1 VSEEFSPAFSEFA
14 PGSQIAGYRVEE
26 QIGRGGMA
34 VVYRAYD
41 PRLDRHVALKILAP
55 SLADDEAFRQ
65 RFIRESRAAAAV
77 DHPHIIPVFDAGE
90 ANGVLF
96 IAMRFVRGRDVRT
109 LLDNIGPLPPAR
121 AVEIIDQVASA
132 LDAAHERGLVHRDVK
147 PGNMLLDSSS
157 GGRHDHIYLSDFGLS
172 KRSLAQTGLTSQGQF
187 LGTLDYVAPEQIEG
201 HAVDGRADQYALACA
216 AFELLSG
223 APPFKREAGLA
234 IAFAKLSE
242 PPPRISTRR
251 ADLPSAVDDVLTRAM
266 ARAPGDRFATCGEFA
281 AALRGVFER
290 RRPGATG
297 PVSTPRAPTQIAMPV
312 VPPPGPPVTAAGAPS
327 GSPGPAPG
335 GGPPTQAAFVARD
348 RAAAAPAAAPLSPE
362 VEPTQDAG
370 PAAKAVLAGEAVL
383 TGEPLL
389 AGEPALAGQSAPSD
403 GGRPASSGTP
413 TDDTDPSL
421 RPVDGS
427 ATQTS
432 FPVMDKPLAA
442 GPGWSASPESA
453 GLRGYPMPPE
463 DPPPSDYRAASS
475 PHATQPDYRASS
487 AYAAPDYRTPGGPGG
502 SDPRSS
508 RPGSY
513 GPVIAPAPRRR
524 PSRAL
529 LAAAAA
535 VAVAAVAVGA
545 YAALHHGG
553 SPGTSGGGSHA
564 GGGGQAAA
572 ALALPATPLPP
583 PDCTNAVA
591 TAGNLALHSHATD
604 LGQGTKPFGVTI
616 TADGAYSFVSL
627 GNGVAVLNNRSGSL
641 APDPVT
647 TLSADGANKGEAI
660 SPDGKYLLAA
670 AGSGA
675 YVISVHAAEEGD
687 DSAVLGQL
695 TSPAGANAGAIE
707 IAFSPSSRFAFV
719 TLQDSNEMAVF
730 DLTKSADHGFGQS
743 GLVGMVPLANG
754 PVGLALSHDGHYLYV
769 ASENNQSHPVE
780 GTLSV
785 VSLAQAESD
794 PAHAVVGH
802 VTAGCEPA
810 RVLVSPDGRVV
821 WVTDRA
827 SNALI
832 GFSAAKLLT
841 KPGDSLILRVNVGQ
855 TPIGMTFV
863 NGGKEIMVAD
873 ANLYDAAGGYTLA
886 VVSTQRA
893 LQRSSHAL
901 LGYVPAGDVPREAA
915 AEPTGTVLV
924 TSNNSAQLQA
934 VDAGSLP

>member
-1 VSEEFSPAFSEFA
+1 VSEEFLPAFSEFT

-55 SLADDEAFRQ
+55 SLAADEAFRQ

-90 ANGVLF
+90 ANAVLF

-109 LLDNIGPLPPAR
+109 LLDDTGPLPPAR
-121 AVEIIDQVASA
+121 AVEIVDQVASA

-157 GGRHDHIYLSDFGLS
+157 GGRHDHVYLADFGLS

-201 HAVDGRADQYALACA
+201 HAVDGRADLYALACA
-216 AFELLSG
+216 TFELLSG

-266 ARAPGDRFATCGEFA
+266 ARAPEARYRTCGEFTA
-281 AALRGVFER
+281 VLRGIFEPR
-290 RRPGATG
+290 RGAPTG
-297 PVSTPRAPTQIAMPV
+297 PAFTPRAQTEIAMPV
-312 VPPPGPPVTAAGAPS
+312 APPAAGP
-327 GSPGPAPG
+327 
-335 GGPPTQAAFVARD
+335 PPTQAAFIPQD
-348 RAAAAPAAAPLSPE
+348 RPAE
-362 VEPTQDAG
+362 EAG
-370 PAAKAVLAGEAVL
+370 PTAVPV
-383 TGEPLL
+383 
-389 AGEPALAGQSAPSD
+389 
-403 GGRPASSGTP
+403 
-413 TDDTDPSL
+413 DDTDPSI
-421 RPVDGS
+421 RPVDPS
-427 ATQTS
+427 VTQTS
-432 FPVMDKPLAA
+432 LSVTDKPADA
-442 GPGWSASPESA
+442 GPGWRAATPESA
-453 GLRGYPMPPE
+453 GLRGYPTPWE
-463 DPPPSDYRAASS
+463 DLPPSDYRGASS
-475 PHATQPDYRASS
+475 PNASQPDYRPSS
-487 AYAAPDYRTPGGPGG
+487 A
-502 SDPRSS
+502 
-508 RPGSY
+508 Y

-535 VAVAAVAVGA
+535 VVVAAVAAGA
-545 YAALHHGG
+545 FAALDH
-553 SPGTSGGGSHA
+553 SGGN
-564 GGGGQAAA
+564 AAT
-572 ALALPATPLPP
+572 ALALPVTPIPP
-583 PDCTNAVA
+583 PECTNAVA
-591 TAGNLALHSHATD
+591 TAGNLALRSHATG
-604 LGQGTKPFGVTI
+604 LGHGTKPFGVTV
-616 TADGAYSFVSL
+616 TADGTYSFVSL
-627 GNGVAVLNNRSGSL
+627 GGGVAVLNNKNGSL

-675 YVISVHAAEEGD
+675 YVISVHAAEEGED
-687 DSAVLGQL
+687 GAVLGQL

-707 IAFSPSSRFAFV
+707 IAFSPNSRFAFV
-719 TLQDSNEMAVF
+719 TLQNSNEMAVF

-743 GLVGMVPLANG
+743 GLVGMVPLATG
-754 PVGLALSHDGHYLYV
+754 PVGVAVSHDGHYLYV

-785 VSLAQAESD
+785 VSLARAESD

-802 VTAGCEPA
+802 VTAGCQAA
-810 RVLVSPDGRVV
+810 RVLVSQDGRVV

-863 NGGKEIMVAD
+863 NGGKEIMVVD
-873 ANLYDAAGGYTLA
+873 ANLHDAAGGYTLA

-901 LGYVPAGDVPREAA
+901 LGYVTAGDVPREAA
-915 AEPTGTVLV
+915 AEPAGTVLV